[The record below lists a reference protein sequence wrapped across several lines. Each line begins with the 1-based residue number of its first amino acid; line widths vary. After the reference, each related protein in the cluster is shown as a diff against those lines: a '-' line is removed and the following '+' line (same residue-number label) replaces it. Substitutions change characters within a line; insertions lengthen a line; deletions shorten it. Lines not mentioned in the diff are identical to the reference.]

1 MYITKYDIL
10 LQIHDTF
17 RKNMKS
23 CAISCFYITC
33 DINSQVPQKLLQG
46 VYGLAHDAS
55 IWNSLRTLSNLG
67 GGLNIFRLAR
77 PINLRDH
84 ETKLITYEW
93 GKTSAMYHFSTH
105 KTFLSF
111 EFCSGSLVISC
122 PSPSARVRE
131 ITLEPLQNS
140 QDKNNL
146 FVEKWYIA
154 SVFTPLIGKWLVSQR
169 CVNTTT
175 VCGKKPV
182 RRK

>member
-1 MYITKYDIL
+1 MASNSWHFQKTHEKLCSLLLLYNMWHQQSGPSEAASRSLWTCSWCINLKFFKDIVQL
-10 LQIHDTF
+10 
-17 RKNMKS
+17 
-23 CAISCFYITC
+23 
-33 DINSQVPQKLLQG
+33 
-46 VYGLAHDAS
+46 
-55 IWNSLRTLSNLG
+55 W

-154 SVFTPLIGKWLVSQR
+154 SVFTPLIGKWLITFIFIFCR
-169 CVNTTT
+169 CLHCFFYSEVI
-175 VCGKKPV
+175 KP
-182 RRK
+182 